1 MGLVFRIF
9 SSQRLA
15 LVAIAISGGWN
26 RCYHTELNIAGFGLS
41 LNSAFSAYTGHI
53 AQLLTKTINNINY

>member
-26 RCYHTELNIAGFGLS
+26 RCYHTELNTVGWLV
-41 LNSAFSAYTGHI
+41 SAHTQVISC
-53 AQLLTKTINNINY
+53 NY

>member
-26 RCYHTELNIAGFGLS
+26 RCHHTELNIAGWLVEVLTALS
-41 LNSAFSAYTGHI
+41 AHTQVISR
-53 AQLLTKTINNINY
+53 NY